1 MQEAAPP
8 LDLAAICGIMT
19 RIEVMHMNAEVITIG
34 TELLLGE
41 IVDTN
46 ATHIARELRTIGL
59 DLYYKTTVG
68 DNETRCAAVLDRA
81 LDRADVVL
89 TTGGLGPTVDD
100 ITREAVARATGR
112 SLEFRQDLLRQI
124 QERFDRWGATMS
136 DNNRR
141 QAFVPQG
148 AIPIENP
155 VGTAPC
161 FIVDTER
168 GVVISLPGVP
178 REMEYLL
185 AHEVLPYLRSRF
197 DLVSVIQT
205 RILRTAGMGESQI
218 DAVLRDMLTA
228 ANPSIGL
235 SAHPGQTDVRI
246 TAKAESEEAAN
257 QLIAPVETEVRH
269 RLGRAIYGTGDDTV
283 EQAALAHL
291 KRAGYSLVAAESGTG
306 GLLTNRLSTAAGTE
320 TAFLRG
326 YVSNDPSALG
336 RTLGIV
342 SESSVDDSLEAF
354 AGLLAR
360 RLIELGS
367 ESRDDRRL
375 ALVVLTLSRLGEDA
389 ATSAGGTVI
398 ALGTPNEVT
407 TRLLGFGGHASHV
420 AIWATTHALE
430 FMRRWLLDHLD

>member
-1 MQEAAPP
+1 
-8 LDLAAICGIMT
+8 
-19 RIEVMHMNAEVITIG
+19 MNAEVITIG

-46 ATHIARELRTIGL
+46 AAHIARQFRTIGL

-68 DNETRCAAVLDRA
+68 DNETRCAAVIDRA
-81 LDRADVVL
+81 LDRADIVL

-100 ITREAVARATGR
+100 ITREAVAKATER
-112 SLEFRQDLLRQI
+112 SLEFREDLLTQI

-141 QAFVPQG
+141 QAFVPQN

-161 FIVDTER
+161 FIIETER

-205 RILRTAGMGESQI
+205 RILRTAGMGESQV
-218 DAVLRDMLTA
+218 DAALRDMLTA

-257 QLIAPVETEVRH
+257 QLIAPVEAQVRQ
-269 RLGRAIYGTGDDTV
+269 RLGRAIYGTGDETV
-283 EQAALAHL
+283 EQVTLDHL
-291 KRAGYSLVAAESGTG
+291 IRAGYSLVAAESGTG
-306 GLLTNRLSTAAGTE
+306 GLLTNRLSTAPGTE
-320 TAFLRG
+320 KAFLRG
-326 YVSNDPSALG
+326 YVSNDPSALV
-336 RTLGIV
+336 RTLGID
-342 SESSVDDSLEAF
+342 SESTVDDSLETF
-354 AGLLAR
+354 AGLLAQ
-360 RLIELGS
+360 RLIEFNS
-367 ESRDDRRL
+367 ETEDDRRL
-375 ALVVLTLSRLGEDA
+375 ALVVLTLSRLGVDA

-398 ALGTPNEVT
+398 ALATPNEVK

-420 AIWATTHALE
+420 AIWASTHALE
-430 FMRRWLLDHLD
+430 FVRRWILDQSD

>member
-1 MQEAAPP
+1 
-8 LDLAAICGIMT
+8 
-19 RIEVMHMNAEVITIG
+19 MNAEVITIG

-46 ATHIARELRTIGL
+46 AAHIARQMRTIGL

-68 DNETRCAAVLDRA
+68 DNETRCAAVIDRA
-81 LDRADVVL
+81 LDRAEVVL

-100 ITREAVARATGR
+100 ITREAVARATDR
-112 SLEFRQDLLRQI
+112 SLEFRLDLLRQI

-141 QAFVPQG
+141 QAYVPQD

-161 FIVDTER
+161 FIVETER

-185 AHEVLPYLRSRF
+185 ANEVLPYLRSRF

-205 RILRTAGMGESQI
+205 RVLRTAGMGESQI
-218 DAVLRDMLTA
+218 DAALRDMLTA

-246 TAKAESEEAAN
+246 TAKAENEEAAN
-257 QLIAPVETEVRH
+257 QLIAPVEAQVRQ
-269 RLGRAIYGTGDDTV
+269 RLGRAIYGTGDETV
-283 EQAALAHL
+283 EQVALAHL
-291 KRAGYSLVAAESGTG
+291 ITAGYSLVAAESGTG

-336 RTLGIV
+336 RTLGIDG
-342 SESSVDDSLEAF
+342 EPSVDDSLEAF
-354 AGLLAR
+354 AGRLAR

-367 ESRDDRRL
+367 ETENNRRL
-375 ALVVLTLSRLGEDA
+375 ALVVLTLPRLGEDA

-398 ALGTPNEVT
+398 ALGTPNEVK

-430 FMRRWLLDHLD
+430 FMRRWLLDHLH